1 VTVAPN
7 FSGFPAAPASD
18 MSASDTSGAEMSGSK
33 IGGGAA
39 PRDIV
44 LVVDD
49 SPETLGFL
57 SEALEGAG
65 LTVLVAVNGESAL
78 ELTQRITPDLILLD
92 AVMPGIGGFET
103 CRRLKQRPELAHIP
117 VIFMTGLSE
126 TEHIVRGLEAGGV
139 DYLTKPVMIE
149 ELIARMRV
157 HLVNA
162 RRGHTTEAELD
173 AAGRFLLAISDQGDV
188 LWSTPQAGRLLARCF
203 PIGDNRRDDH
213 GAESAQAVPLPASV
227 VRWILQ
233 SRETQR
239 NQAAFSAPVGEAKL
253 ELTYLGLIRRGEHLL
268 RLSLIEPH
276 SEIDRLRREL
286 ALTAREAEVLL
297 WLARGKSNKDISD
310 ILAISPRT
318 VNKHLEQIYEK
329 LGVENRA
336 SATAVTLDILH
347 RP

>member
-1 VTVAPN
+1 VTIAP
-7 FSGFPAAPASD
+7 SFPVLMA
-18 MSASDTSGAEMSGSK
+18 ASDTSGPETAKEP
-33 IGGGAA
+33 A

-103 CRRLKQRPELAHIP
+103 CRRLKQRPEVAHIP

-149 ELIARMRV
+149 ELTARMRV

-162 RRGHTTEAELD
+162 RRGQTAEAELD
-173 AAGRFLLAISDQGDV
+173 AAGRFLLALSDRGDV
-188 LWSTPQAGRLLARCF
+188 LWSTPHAAKLLARC
-203 PIGDNRRDDH
+203 
-213 GAESAQAVPLPASV
+213 VPAADGKIITLPAAV
-227 VRWILQ
+227 VAWLLQ
-233 SRETQR
+233 SRPSQREHTVFNIPLEETK
-239 NQAAFSAPVGEAKL
+239 AGASKL
-253 ELTYLGLIRRGEHLL
+253 ELTYLGCIRPGEHLL
-268 RLSLIEPH
+268 RLSLVEPRG
-276 SEIDRLRREL
+276 EVDRLRREL

-318 VNKHLEQIYEK
+318 VNKHLEQVYEK
-329 LGVENRA
+329 LGVENRS
-336 SATAVTLDILH
+336 SATAIVLDQLH
-347 RP
+347 RR